1 MDLKSLT
8 NTGLAG
14 QRLMV
19 GFAGDKF
26 SDDLRYLIG
35 ELKVGGIIL
44 FSQNITSPGQLKDL
58 CEAMQR
64 HAAENLNLPLF
75 IAVDQEGGQVARLK
89 DPFTE
94 FPGNPH
100 MHSEDDASQFAEI
113 TAAELVQMGFNMNMA
128 PVLDIAPQNIES
140 IMAQRAFGHD
150 PAWVE
155 RLGMK
160 VIRHLQQNSIMAVA
174 KHFPG
179 IGRTTLDSHTDMPS
193 LDADLSDL
201 QSSDIIPFKAAIDNE
216 VSGIMLSHILYPRID
231 PDWPASLS
239 PRIARDLLR
248 HHLGYT
254 GLTLT
259 DDLDM
264 GAIAKHYDINTVVHQ
279 TLEAEIDVILTCHK
293 GPNIDL
299 AFEKILA
306 EITGSSEFKARGVE
320 SVERIVRAKKKYLG
334 V

>member
-1 MDLKSLT
+1 MDIKSLT
-8 NTGLAG
+8 TKELAG

-19 GFAGDKF
+19 GFEGDKF
-26 SDDLRYLIG
+26 SDELQYLIG
-35 ELKVGGIIL
+35 DLKVGGIIL
-44 FSQNITSPGQLKDL
+44 FSQNITSPGQLQDL
-58 CEAMQR
+58 CGAMQR
-64 HAAENLNLPLF
+64 HAAGSRNLPLF

-94 FPGNPH
+94 FPGNPY
-100 MHSEDDASQFAEI
+100 MQSEDDASQFAET
-113 TAAELVQMGFNMNMA
+113 TAAELMQMGFNMNMA
-128 PVLDIAPQNIES
+128 PVLDIAPENIES

-155 RLGMK
+155 RLGTK
-160 VIRHLQQNSIMAVA
+160 VIRHLQQNGIMAVA

-179 IGRTTLDSHTDMPS
+179 IGRTTLDSHMDMPS
-193 LDADLSDL
+193 LEANLSDL
-201 QSSDIIPFKAAIDNE
+201 QSFDIIPFQAAIDNE

-239 PRIARDLLR
+239 QRIARDLLR
-248 HHLGYT
+248 HQLGYT

-279 TLEAEIDVILTCHK
+279 TLEADIDVILICHK
-293 GPNIDL
+293 GPNINL
-299 AFEKILA
+299 AFE
-306 EITGSSEFKARGVE
+306 EISKKLTDSSDLEARGIE
-320 SVERIVRAKKKYLG
+320 SVERIVKAKKKYLG
-334 V
+334 I